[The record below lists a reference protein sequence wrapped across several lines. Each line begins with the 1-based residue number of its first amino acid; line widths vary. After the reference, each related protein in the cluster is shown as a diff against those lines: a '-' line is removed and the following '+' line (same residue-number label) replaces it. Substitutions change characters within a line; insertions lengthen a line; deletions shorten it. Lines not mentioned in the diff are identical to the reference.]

1 MAEAKFFT
9 AAQMKRL
16 ETIGAVPHFYT
27 AVNLQYKNNTS
38 AKLDTEVADIY
49 ERASGDVVS
58 RNWACGHC
66 SFELYRKAGNLY
78 YASKGKEEEKPGK
91 DAAGVSTE
99 KKRSEKKKS

>member
-1 MAEAKFFT
+1 MAETKFFS

-78 YASKGKEEEKPGK
+78 YASKGKEEEKPKG
-91 DAAGVSTE
+91 DAGVSET
-99 KKRSEKKKS
+99 KKNKPKNKKS